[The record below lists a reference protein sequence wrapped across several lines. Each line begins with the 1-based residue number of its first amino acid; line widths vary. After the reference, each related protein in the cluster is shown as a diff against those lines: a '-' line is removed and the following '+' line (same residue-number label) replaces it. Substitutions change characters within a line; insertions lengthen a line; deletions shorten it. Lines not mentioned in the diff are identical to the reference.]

1 MIRREKIAPSAAV
14 LVESMRDIGYSLQTA
29 VADIIDN
36 SITSGAR
43 RIELLADT
51 HSDNPSIG
59 ILDDGTGMSETEL
72 LEAMRPGSKSPLDSR
87 PQHDLGR
94 FGLGLK
100 TASFSQCRRLT
111 VLTRSRG
118 MTSCAV
124 WDLDVIA
131 KTDEWMVEVV
141 SNTEQIPWS
150 SKLGDS
156 GTLVVWQKLDRL
168 VDKENSNSQRSLN
181 RHIDEAATHI
191 TLVFHRFL
199 SGEKGIKKVLISL
212 NGRKLEP
219 FDPFHLSHPAT
230 ILGPEEVFRLGD
242 QEIRIQPVTLPH
254 NKKVS
259 TQEWERYA
267 GPEGYVRNQGFYVYR
282 GKRLIIHGTW
292 FKLMRQ
298 TELTKLAR
306 VRIDMPNSMDSDW
319 KIDLK
324 KASAQPPE
332 PVRDRLRK
340 IIEKIGATSK
350 RVYTTRGNRLVSGSK
365 LPVWKR
371 DQNKNQVFYS
381 LNYEHPVF
389 TSFSD
394 KLADNQRREFWKLLG
409 LASSTMPI
417 DSLILDMSSDPEK
430 VSAQNMDD
438 EAFADIVRTTYLT
451 LRANDG
457 TPDDIELMMRSAEP
471 FRSNW
476 TVALRILKS
485 VEQGEPEDG

>member
-124 WDLDVIA
+124 WDLDVIS
-131 KTDEWMVEVV
+131 KTDEWLVEVV
-141 SNTEQIPWS
+141 SNAEHIPWS

-181 RHIDEAATHI
+181 RHIDETATHI

-199 SGEKGIKKVLISL
+199 SGEKGIKKVLMSL
-212 NGRKLEP
+212 NGRELEP
-219 FDPFHLSHPAT
+219 FDPFHSSHPAT

-254 NKKVS
+254 HKKVS
-259 TQEWERYA
+259 MQEWERYA

-282 GKRLIIHGTW
+282 GRRLIIHGTW

-332 PVRDRLRK
+332 PVRARLRK

-350 RVYTTRGNRLVSGSK
+350 RVYTTRGNRLVSDSK

-371 DQNKNQVFYS
+371 DQNKNQVFYN

-389 TSFSD
+389 TSFSN
-394 KLADNQRREFWKLLG
+394 KLAEDQRREFWKLLR
-409 LASSTMPI
+409 LASSTLPI
-417 DSLILDMSSDPEK
+417 DSLILDMSSDHEK

-438 EAFADIVRTTYLT
+438 EVFADIVRTTYLT

-457 TPDDIELMMRSAEP
+457 IPDDIELMMHSAEP

-476 TVALRILKS
+476 AVALQIIKS
-485 VEQGEPEDG
+485 VEQGEPKDG

>member
-350 RVYTTRGNRLVSGSK
+350 RVYTTRGNRLIESNR
-365 LPVWKR
+365 LPVWR
-371 DQNKNQVFYS
+371 RFQDKNQISYS
-381 LNYEHPVF
+381 LDPEHPAF
-389 TSFSD
+389 ASFSE
-394 KLADNQRREFWKLLG
+394 KLPEDQRKEFGKLLE
-409 LASSTMPI
+409 LASSTLPI
-417 DSLILDMSSDPEK
+417 DSLFSDVSSNPESVNAK
-430 VSAQNMDD
+430 TMDD
-438 EAFADIVRTTYLT
+438 EDIRRHIV
-451 LRANDG
+451 
-457 TPDDIELMMRSAEP
+457 
-471 FRSNW
+471 
-476 TVALRILKS
+476 S
-485 VEQGEPEDG
+485 VQPA